1 MNEEGVIK
9 YKSKWNKKPPLDES
23 LIKDLNAC
31 RQTMFRLGLIGCA
44 EDGIGYG
51 NISKRLEGNKFIISG
66 SGTGGIE
73 FLNNQHYTLVT
84 SFDIGKNELTA
95 EGPVMASSESLTH
108 AMLYKCHNEINAV
121 IHVHHNA
128 LWQKLMSVSIF
139 TSVDVEYG
147 TPAMAMEIEKI
158 TSDPQIKEKKIFA
171 MGGHQDGII
180 AFGENLYVAEKVIT
194 GHLEF
199 L

>member
-9 YKSKWNKKPPLDES
+9 FKSRWNRKPALDLS
-23 LIKDLNAC
+23 IINDLNAC
-31 RQTMFRLGLIGCA
+31 RQSMFRLGLIGCT

-51 NISKRLEGNKFIISG
+51 NISKRFEGNTFIISG

-73 FLNNQHYTLVT
+73 LTNNLHYTVVT
-84 SFDIGKNELTA
+84 SFDIDENSLTA
-95 EGPVMASSESLTH
+95 EGPIIASSESLTH

-121 IHVHHNA
+121 IHVHHHA

-139 TSVDVEYG
+139 TSVEVEYG
-147 TPAMAMEIEKI
+147 TPAMAREIEKI
-158 TSDPQIKEKKIFA
+158 TLDPQIKEKKIFA

-180 AFGENLYVAEKVIT
+180 AFGNNLFMAEKIIT
-194 GHLEF
+194 GHLE
-199 L
+199 LL